1 MNKNKKKNEVVMVM
15 EPMYCRVREE
25 DDDDDENCF
34 YFVEMIS

>member
-15 EPMYCRVREE
+15 EPMYCSVREE
-25 DDDDDENCF
+25 DDDDENCF